1 MKQFQDNGFLFSVN
15 APYIE
20 ELYALY
26 LENPNSVSDQWR
38 QYFQALHTPEN
49 NVFKNVVKN
58 VTDVVT
64 NNVVTEAGQASIR
77 EELEYLGKNR
87 RRVSVVSPRPLSVE
101 AQNKQIQVLQLINA
115 YRFRGHE
122 QAAFDPLQLNVREH
136 VPELDPAFHNF
147 TDEDMELTFNT
158 GSLMGPRQATLAE
171 IISILKNTYS
181 GRIGVEY
188 MHISNTEEKRWI
200 QQRTESIHS
209 KPSFEPEAKIRFL
222 ERVIAAHE
230 FEKFLHTRY
239 VGQKR
244 FSLEG
249 AESLISLMDEL
260 IQRAGQHKVGEIV
273 LGMAHRGRLNV
284 LTNIL
289 GKSPN
294 TLFME
299 FEGKVQAPVNGGSG
313 DVKYHQGFSSDIQTT
328 GGIVH
333 LALSFNPSHLEIIGP
348 VVEGSARA
356 RQTRRQDQMGAMVLP
371 VLIHGDAA
379 FAGQGVVMET
389 FQISEARGFST
400 GGTVHVVINN
410 QIGFTTSNPLDA
422 RSTVYCT
429 EVSRMV
435 QAPIFHVNGD
445 DPEAVV
451 FCAQLALD
459 YRMRFRKDVVI
470 DMVCYR
476 RHGHSEADEPSA
488 TQPLMYKKIKAHPP
502 LSQLYAE
509 KLAKEEVLS
518 AEQVEE
524 LRHHYRQS
532 LAAGDCVAPNIVLEP
547 FDKPYWVDWRPYLV
561 ASQQKASFEEVDTT
575 LSNQQ
580 VADLMLPLCTL
591 PKPLTVHTQV
601 SRIMKSRRQM
611 AVGEEPMDWG
621 FAEILAYASLVQA
634 GFPVRLSGQD
644 SGRGTFFHRHAV
656 VHDQKDDSAYIPLQ
670 HLSET
675 QAPFTVIDS
684 LLSEEAVLAFEYGYS
699 TAAPYSLVIW
709 EAQFGDFA
717 NGAQVVIDQF
727 ISSGESKWGRLS
739 GLVMF
744 LPHGFD
750 GQGPEHSS
758 ARLERYLQ
766 LCAEDNIQ
774 VVVPTLPSQI
784 FHLLRRQVMR
794 NLRKPL
800 IVMSPKSLLRHKIA
814 TSSLQDIGELGF
826 LPVIGETEVVAEK
839 NVTKIILCC
848 GKVYYDLLEA
858 RHERNIQNTA
868 LIRVEQLYPFPRQL
882 VSEQLS
888 KYENAQQIV
897 WCQEEPLNQGAWQ
910 FMQSKLMQM
919 VKPQQKLTVVARP
932 EAASPAVGYYQK
944 HIDQLHE
951 LLDSAFAVDNVTVL
965 AASKTLGGNP
975 C

>member
-1 MKQFQDNGFLFSVN
+1 MKHLQNNSYLFSIN
-15 APYIE
+15 AGYIE

-26 LENPNSVSDQWR
+26 LKNPASVSEQWQ
-38 QYFQALHTPEN
+38 QYFYNLQAQEGG
-49 NVFKNVVKN
+49 
-58 VTDVVT
+58 VTAKVD
-64 NNVVTEAGQASIR
+64 QAAVRDEIAQ
-77 EELEYLGKNR
+77 LGKER
-87 RRVSVVSPRPLSVE
+87 RRTPAAPRPLSIE

-115 YRFRGHE
+115 YRFRGHQ
-122 QAAFDPLQLNVREH
+122 QASFDPLQLNPQEH

-147 TDEDMELTFNT
+147 TAEDMLVAFNT
-158 GSLMGPRQATLAE
+158 GSLMGPRQATLEE
-171 IISILKNTYS
+171 ILSILKNTYC
-181 GRIGVEY
+181 GDIGIEY

-200 QQRTESIHS
+200 QQRIESIQTQ
-209 KPSFEPEAKIRFL
+209 PSFDAETKKRFL

-230 FEKFLHTRY
+230 FEKYLHTRY

-249 AESLISLMDEL
+249 AESLIPLMDEL
-260 IQRAGQHKVGEIV
+260 IQRAGQHKVTETV

-289 GKSPN
+289 GKTPSS
-294 TLFME
+294 LFME
-299 FEGKVQAPVNGGSG
+299 FEGKVHTHNTSGSG

-348 VVEGSARA
+348 VVQGSVRA
-356 RQTRRQDQMGAMVLP
+356 RQNRRKDQMGSTVLP
-371 VLIHGDAA
+371 ILIHGDAA
-379 FAGQGVVMET
+379 FAGQGVVMEN
-389 FQISEARGFST
+389 FQMSEARGFTT
-400 GGTVHVVINN
+400 GGTVHVIINN

-422 RSTVYCT
+422 RSTIYCT
-429 EVSRMV
+429 EVARMV

-502 LSQLYAE
+502 ISQLYAE
-509 KLAKEEVLS
+509 KLAKQDLVS
-518 AEQVEE
+518 VEQIDDIRNE
-524 LRHHYRQS
+524 YRQA
-532 LAAGDCVAPNIVLEP
+532 LAAGDCVAPNIMTES
-547 FDKPYWVDWRPYLV
+547 FEKPYWVDWIPYIK
-561 ASQQKASFEEVDTT
+561 ASKEKATQADTTITSQQVVFLNARLSDVPDNIT
-575 LSNQQ
+575 L
-580 VADLMLPLCTL
+580 
-591 PKPLTVHTQV
+591 HTQV
-601 SRIMKSRRQM
+601 SRILKSRKHM
-611 AVGEEPMDWG
+611 ASGEEPMDWG
-621 FAEILAYASLVQA
+621 FAENLAYASLVQT
-634 GFPVRLSGQD
+634 GYPVRISGQD

-656 VHDQKDDSAYIPLQ
+656 FHDQKDAVTYIPLQ
-670 HLSET
+670 HISKE

-684 LLSEEAVLAFEYGYS
+684 LLSEEAVLAFEFGYS
-699 TAAPYSLVIW
+699 TAAPYALVIW

-727 ISSGESKWGRLS
+727 ISSSESKWGRLC
-739 GLVMF
+739 GLVML

-774 VVVPTLPSQI
+774 VVVPTLPAQM

-794 NLRKPL
+794 NVRKPL
-800 IVMSPKSLLRHKIA
+800 IVMSPKSLLRHKLS
-814 TSSLQDIGELGF
+814 TSSLGDICERGF
-826 LPVIGETEVVAEK
+826 LPVIGEIEDLSENHVSKV
-839 NVTKIILCC
+839 ILCS
-848 GKVYYDLLEA
+848 GKVYFDLIEA
-858 RHERNIQNTA
+858 RQERGVEHTA
-868 LIRVEQLYPFPRQL
+868 IIRLEQLYPFPQEEL
-882 VSEQLS
+882 VLQLS
-888 KYENAQQIV
+888 KYENAHRIV

-910 FMQSKLMQM
+910 YTQNRIQSIL
-919 VKPQQKLTVVARP
+919 KPNQKLSVVARP
-932 EAASPAVGYYQK
+932 ASASPAVGYYQK
-944 HIDQLHE
+944 HIEQLHE
-951 LLDSAFAVDNVTVL
+951 LLDNAFAADNVEKL
-965 AASKTLGGNP
+965 AARN
-975 C
+975 

>member
-1 MKQFQDNGFLFSVN
+1 MKQLHNNSYLFGAN

-26 LENPNSVSDQWR
+26 LKNPAAVSEQWQQFFKSLQAQEGEEQTPPVDIDQAEVR
-38 QYFQALHTPEN
+38 KEF
-49 NVFKNVVKN
+49 V
-58 VTDVVT
+58 
-64 NNVVTEAGQASIR
+64 R
-77 EELEYLGKNR
+77 LGKER
-87 RRVSVVSPRPLSVE
+87 RRPSATPRPLSLE

-115 YRFRGHE
+115 YRFRGHQ
-122 QAAFDPLQLNVREH
+122 QAKFDPLQLNPQEY

-147 TDEDMELTFNT
+147 TDEDMVLAFNT
-158 GSLMGPRQATLAE
+158 GSLMGPRQAPLEE
-171 IISILKNTYS
+171 ILGILKNTYC
-181 GRIGVEY
+181 GHIGIEY

-200 QQRTESIHS
+200 QQRTESIQS
-209 KPSFEPEAKIRFL
+209 RPNFDEETKKWFL

-249 AESLISLMDEL
+249 AESLIPLMDEL
-260 IQRAGQHKVGEIV
+260 IQRAGQHKVSEVV
-273 LGMAHRGRLNV
+273 LGMAHRGRLNM

-289 GKSPN
+289 GKSPS

-299 FEGKVQAPVNGGSG
+299 FEGKVDASLNGGSG
-313 DVKYHQGFSSDIQTT
+313 DVKYHQGFSSDIKTT

-356 RQTRRQDQMGAMVLP
+356 RQARRKDQMGSLVLP
-371 VLIHGDAA
+371 ILIHGDAA

-389 FQISEARGFST
+389 FQMSEARGFTT
-400 GGTVHVVINN
+400 GGTVHVITNN

-429 EVSRMV
+429 EVARMV

-459 YRMRFRKDVVI
+459 FRMRFRKDVVI

-502 LSQLYAE
+502 VSQLYAE
-509 KLAKEEVLS
+509 KLAKEAVVS
-518 AEQVEE
+518 VEQVEE
-524 LRHHYRQS
+524 IRQQYRKTLS
-532 LAAGDCVAPNIVLEP
+532 SGDCVAPNIVTEP
-547 FDKPYWVDWRPYLV
+547 FDKPYWVDWKPYI
-561 ASQQKASFEEVDTT
+561 KASAEEQVDTT
-575 LSNQQ
+575 ILPQQ
-580 VADLMLPLCTL
+580 VTYLIQRVSDVPEDITL
-591 PKPLTVHTQV
+591 HTQV
-601 SRIMKSRRQM
+601 SRILKSRTRM
-611 AVGEEPMDWG
+611 AAGEEPLDWG

-634 GFPVRLSGQD
+634 GYPVRITGQD

-656 VHDQKDDSAYIPLQ
+656 FHDQKTNEPYIPLQ
-670 HLSET
+670 HISKE
-675 QAPFTVIDS
+675 QSPFTVIDS
-684 LLSEEAVLAFEYGYS
+684 LLSEEAVLAFEFGYS
-699 TAAPYSLVIW
+699 TAAPYALVIW

-727 ISSGESKWGRLS
+727 ISSSESKWGRLS
-739 GLVMF
+739 GLVLF

-774 VVVPTLPSQI
+774 VVVPSSPAQI

-794 NLRKPL
+794 NVRKPL
-800 IVMSPKSLLRHKIA
+800 IVMSPKSLLRHKLS
-814 TSSLQDIGELGF
+814 TSTLEDICEREF
-826 LPVIGETEVVAEK
+826 LPVIGEAEAITQ
-839 NVTKIILCC
+839 NSVSKIILCS
-848 GKVYYDLLEA
+848 GKVYFDLWET
-858 RHERNIQNTA
+858 RQERGIEQTA
-868 LIRVEQLYPFPRQL
+868 IIRVEQLYPFPLEELSMQL
-882 VSEQLS
+882 NQ
-888 KYENAQQIV
+888 YENAHHIV

-910 FMQSKLMQM
+910 FMQDQLTPML
-919 VKPQQKLTVVARP
+919 KPNQKLSVVARP
-932 EAASPAVGYYQK
+932 AAASPAVGYYQK
-944 HIDQLHE
+944 HIEQLRE
-951 LLDSAFAVDNVTVL
+951 LLDNAFAADNVKKL
-965 AASKTLGGNP
+965 AARN
-975 C
+975 

>member
-1 MKQFQDNGFLFSVN
+1 MKQLQTNSYLFSVN
-15 APYIE
+15 ASYIE
-20 ELYALY
+20 ELYAQY
-26 LENPNSVSDQWR
+26 LKKPSSVSEQWQ
-38 QYFQALHTPEN
+38 QYFQNLQAQESGPSPE
-49 NVFKNVVKN
+49 V
-58 VTDVVT
+58 D
-64 NNVVTEAGQASIR
+64 QADIR
-77 EELEYLGKNR
+77 EEFARLGKDR
-87 RRVSVVSPRPLSVE
+87 RRFSAGTRALSIE

-122 QAAFDPLQLNVREH
+122 QASLDPLQLNPQERL
-136 VPELDPAFHNF
+136 PELDPVFHNF
-147 TDEDMELTFNT
+147 TPEDMALAFNT
-158 GSLMGPRQATLAE
+158 GSLMGPRQATLEE
-171 IISILKNTYS
+171 ILSVLKNTYC
-181 GRIGVEY
+181 GHIGIEY

-200 QQRTESIHS
+200 QQRTESIQS
-209 KPSFEPEAKIRFL
+209 RPGFDAETKKRYL

-249 AESLISLMDEL
+249 AESLIPLMDEL
-260 IQRAGQHKVGEIV
+260 IQRSGQHKVTEVV

-289 GKSPN
+289 GKAPSS
-294 TLFME
+294 LFME
-299 FEGKVQAPVNGGSG
+299 FEGKVDTKINGGSG

-356 RQTRRQDQMGAMVLP
+356 RQTRRQDQMGSMVLP
-371 VLIHGDAA
+371 ILIHGDAA

-389 FQISEARGFST
+389 FQMSEARGFTT
-400 GGTVHVVINN
+400 GGTVHVIINN

-429 EVSRMV
+429 EVARMV
-435 QAPIFHVNGD
+435 QAPILHVNGD

-476 RHGHSEADEPSA
+476 RHGHSEADEPAA

-502 LSQLYAE
+502 VGQLYAE
-509 KLAKEEVLS
+509 KLAKEELLS
-518 AEQVEE
+518 VEQIEE
-524 LRHHYRQS
+524 IRQQYRQT
-532 LAAGDCVAPNIVLEP
+532 LAAGECVAPNIVVES
-547 FDKPYWVDWRPYLV
+547 FDKPYWVDWRPYV
-561 ASQQKASFEEVDTT
+561 KAREQADDVDTT
-575 LSNQQ
+575 IPRQQ
-580 VADLMLPLCTL
+580 VAYLTQRLSDVPDQITL
-591 PKPLTVHTQV
+591 HTQV
-601 SRIMKSRRQM
+601 SRIMKSRTLM
-611 AVGEEPMDWG
+611 AAGEEPLDWG
-621 FAEILAYASLVQA
+621 FAETLAYASLVQT
-634 GFPVRLSGQD
+634 GYPVRISGQD

-656 VHDQKDDSAYIPLQ
+656 FHDQKTANAYIPLK
-670 HLSET
+670 HIGKD
-675 QAPFTVIDS
+675 QAPFNVIDS
-684 LLSEEAVLAFEYGYS
+684 LLSEEAVLAFEFGYS
-699 TAAPYSLVIW
+699 TAAPYALVIW

-727 ISSGESKWGRLS
+727 ISSSESKWGRLT

-766 LCAEDNIQ
+766 LCAEDNMQ
-774 VVVPTLPSQI
+774 VVVPTLPAQL
-784 FHLLRRQVMR
+784 FHLLRRQVVR

-800 IVMSPKSLLRHKIA
+800 IVMSPKSLLRHKLS
-814 TSSLQDIGELGF
+814 TSNLEDICERGF
-826 LPVIGETEVVAEK
+826 FPVIGEIEAIGAK
-839 NVTKIILCC
+839 NVSKVILCS
-848 GKVYYDLLEA
+848 GKVYFDLLEA
-858 RHERNIQNTA
+858 RQERAIEQTA
-868 LIRVEQLYPFPRQL
+868 IVRVEQLYPFPQQQL
-882 VSEQLS
+882 AAQLS
-888 KYENAQQIV
+888 KYENAHHIV

-910 FMQSKLMQM
+910 YMQNQLPPLLKTN
-919 VKPQQKLTVVARP
+919 QKLTVVARP
-932 EAASPAVGYYQK
+932 ASASTAVGYYQK
-944 HIDQLHE
+944 HIEQLHE
-951 LLDSAFAVDNVTVL
+951 LLDNAFAADNVKKL
-965 AASKTLGGNP
+965 AASS
-975 C
+975 

>member
-1 MKQFQDNGFLFSVN
+1 MKPIQNNSYLFSVN
-15 APYIE
+15 AAYLE
-20 ELYALY
+20 ELYAQFLK
-26 LENPNSVSDQWR
+26 EPTSVSEQWQQFFQNLQQQEGTEKFPPEKIDQL
-38 QYFQALHTPEN
+38 A
-49 NVFKNVVKN
+49 V
-58 VTDVVT
+58 
-64 NNVVTEAGQASIR
+64 R
-77 EELEYLGKNR
+77 EELARLGKDR
-87 RRVSVVSPRPLSVE
+87 RHAPAVTRPLSLE

-115 YRFRGHE
+115 YRFRGHQ
-122 QAAFDPLQLNVREH
+122 QARFDPLQLDPQEH

-147 TDEDMELTFNT
+147 TDEDMALAFNT
-158 GSLMGPRQATLAE
+158 GSLMGPRQATLEE
-171 IISILKNTYS
+171 ILSILRHTYC
-181 GRIGVEY
+181 GHIGIEY

-200 QQRTESIHS
+200 QQRTETILSQ
-209 KPSFEPEAKIRFL
+209 PSFDDETKKRFL

-249 AESLISLMDEL
+249 AESLIPLLDEV
-260 IQRAGQHKVGEIV
+260 IQRAGQHKVTEIV

-289 GKSPN
+289 GKTPSS
-294 TLFME
+294 LFME
-299 FEGKVQAPVNGGSG
+299 FEGKADVSLNGGSG

-348 VVEGSARA
+348 VVQGSARA
-356 RQTRRQDQMGAMVLP
+356 RQDRRHDKMGSLVLP

-379 FAGQGVVMET
+379 FAGQGVVMEA
-389 FQISEARGFST
+389 FQMSEARGFTT
-400 GGTVHVVINN
+400 GGTVHVIINN

-429 EVSRMV
+429 EVARMV

-451 FCAQLALD
+451 YCAQLALD

-502 LSQLYAE
+502 VTQLYAE
-509 KLAKEEVLS
+509 RLAKVELLS
-518 AEQVEE
+518 VEQIEDI
-524 LRHHYRQS
+524 RHQYRQT
-532 LAAGDCVAPNIVLEP
+532 LAAGDCVAPNIITEY
-547 FDKPYWVDWRPYLV
+547 FDKPFWVDWRPYTQ
-561 ASQQKASFEEVDTT
+561 AAREEIFDVDTT
-575 LSNQQ
+575 LPRQQ
-580 VADLMLPLCTL
+580 VAFLTQRLSSVPEHVTL
-591 PKPLTVHTQV
+591 HTQV
-601 SRIMKSRRQM
+601 SRILKSRNHM
-611 AVGEEPMDWG
+611 AAGEEPMDWG
-621 FAEILAYASLVQA
+621 FAEILAYASLVQS
-634 GFPVRLSGQD
+634 GYPVRIVGQD

-656 VHDQKDDSAYIPLQ
+656 IHDQKEASVYTPLQ
-670 HLSET
+670 HISKE

-684 LLSEEAVLAFEYGYS
+684 LLSEEAVLAYEFGYS
-699 TAAPYSLVIW
+699 TAAPYALVIW

-727 ISSGESKWGRLS
+727 ISSSESKWGRLT
-739 GLVMF
+739 GLVLF

-766 LCAEDNIQ
+766 LCAEDNMQ
-774 VVVPTLPSQI
+774 VVAPTLPSQM
-784 FHLLRRQVMR
+784 FHLLRCQVIR

-800 IVMSPKSLLRHKIA
+800 IVMSPKSLLRHKLS
-814 TSSLQDIGELGF
+814 TSNLDDISERGF
-826 LPVIGETEVVAEK
+826 LRVIGEADAIDEK
-839 NVTKIILCC
+839 NITKVIICS
-848 GKVYYDLLEA
+848 GKVYFDLWEA
-858 RHERNIQNTA
+858 RQERAIENTVI
-868 LIRVEQLYPFPRQL
+868 IRVEQLYPFPQQEL
-882 VSEQLS
+882 ALQLS
-888 KYENAQQIV
+888 KYENAHQIV

-910 FMQSKLMQM
+910 FIQNR
-919 VKPQQKLTVVARP
+919 LTALLKSNQNLSVVARP
-932 EAASPAVGYYQK
+932 AAASPAVGYYQK
-944 HIDQLHE
+944 HIEQLHE
-951 LLDSAFAVDNVTVL
+951 LLDNAFAADNVKKL
-965 AASKTLGGNP
+965 AASN
-975 C
+975 

>member
-1 MKQFQDNGFLFSVN
+1 MKHFQKNSFLFSVN

-20 ELYALY
+20 ELYALF
-26 LENPNSVSDQWR
+26 LENPTSVSEQW
-38 QYFQALHTPEN
+38 QSYFKDFQGQES
-49 NVFKNVVKN
+49 
-58 VTDVVT
+58 
-64 NNVVTEAGQASIR
+64 TEATEADQAAIR
-77 EELEYLGKNR
+77 EELQDLGKNR
-87 RRVSVVSPRPLSVE
+87 RRRSSVSARPLSFE

-122 QAAFDPLQLNVREH
+122 QAAFEPLQLGAREH

-147 TDEDMELTFNT
+147 TPEDMDVTFNT

-171 IISILKNTYS
+171 ILSILKNTYS
-181 GRIGVEY
+181 GHIGVEY

-200 QQRTESIHS
+200 QQRTESIQS
-209 KPSFEPEAKIRFL
+209 KPNFEPDAKVRFL

-249 AESLISLMDEL
+249 AESLIPLMDEL
-260 IQRAGQHKVGEIV
+260 IQRAGQHNVGEVV
-273 LGMAHRGRLNV
+273 LGMAHRGRLNM

-289 GKSPN
+289 GKTPS

-299 FEGKVQAPVNGGSG
+299 FEGKVQAPENGGSG

-356 RQTRRQDQMGAMVLP
+356 RQNRRKDQMGSLVLP

-389 FQISEARGFST
+389 FQMSEARGFTT
-400 GGTVHVVINN
+400 GGTVHVIINN

-435 QAPIFHVNGD
+435 QAPILHVNGD
-445 DPEAVV
+445 DPEAVA

-509 KLAKEEVLS
+509 KLAKEEVVS

-524 LRHHYRQS
+524 LRQLYRQT
-532 LAAGDCVAPNIVLEP
+532 LAAGDCVAPNIVSEP
-547 FDKPYWVDWRPYLV
+547 FDKPYWVDWRPYLK
-561 ASQQKASFEEVDTT
+561 ASQGKPLTDTVETT
-575 LSNQQ
+575 LSPQQ
-580 VADLMLPLCTL
+580 VVDLMRPLCNL
-591 PKPLTVHTQV
+591 PKHLTVHTQV
-601 SRIMKSRRQM
+601 SRIMKSRQQM

-656 VHDQKDDSAYIPLQ
+656 VHDQKDDTAYIPLQ
-670 HLSET
+670 HLSEE

-699 TAAPYSLVIW
+699 TAAPYALVIW

-766 LCAEDNIQ
+766 LCAEDNIH
-774 VVVPTLPSQI
+774 VVVPTLPSQV
-784 FHLLRRQVMR
+784 FHLLRLQVIR

-814 TSSLQDIGELGF
+814 TSSLQDICEREF
-826 LPVIGETEVVAEK
+826 LPVIGDTEAMIEK
-839 NVTKIILCC
+839 RNNVTKIIFCS

-858 RHERNIQNTA
+858 RHERNIQQTA
-868 LIRVEQLYPFPRQL
+868 LIRVEQLYPFPQKRVL
-882 VSEQLS
+882 EQLNL
-888 KYENAQQIV
+888 YENAQQVV

-910 FMQSKLMQM
+910 FIQSKLVQLL
-919 VKPQQKLTVVARP
+919 KAPQKLSVVARP
-932 EAASPAVGYYQK
+932 AAASPAVGYYQK
-944 HIDQLHE
+944 HIEQLHE
-951 LLDSAFAVDNVTVL
+951 LLDNAFAADNVTVL
-965 AASKTLGGNP
+965 AASKSLGGNP